1 MELILGYVA
10 GLLTLINPC
19 VLPILP
25 VVLASSLQAG
35 RAGPLALAAGMSLS
49 FVALGLGISIA
60 GRSLGLTE
68 ESVSN
73 AAAVL
78 MIGFG
83 AILLVPSFSARFA
96 TATAGVGSGADATL
110 DRIGTQ
116 GISGQFVGGMLLGAV
131 WSPCIG
137 PTLGGAISLASQGE
151 NLVWAGLIMVA
162 FALGVSTI
170 ILTLAYG
177 AQSVLRRRKEA
188 MMRISQASRPVL
200 GIVFIAVGFAILFK
214 LHHAAEIWVLDNLPP
229 WFTELSVS
237 I

>member
-49 FVALGLGISIA
+49 FVALGLGISVA

-83 AILLVPSFSARFA
+83 AILVVPSFSARFA
-96 TATAGVGSGADATL
+96 TATADVGSSADATL

-151 NLVWAGLIMVA
+151 NLVWAGLIYTPSSSSMIR
-162 FALGVSTI
+162 TI
-170 ILTLAYG
+170 FPPHSGT
-177 AQSVLRRRKEA
+177 SD
-188 MMRISQASRPVL
+188 
-200 GIVFIAVGFAILFK
+200 
-214 LHHAAEIWVLDNLPP
+214 AAN
-229 WFTELSVS
+229 SS
-237 I
+237 IE

>member
-73 AAAVL
+73 AYTLRGTVKKDGRTAVQTT
-78 MIGFG
+78 FTC
-83 AILLVPSFSARFA
+83 ALVQE
-96 TATAGVGSGADATL
+96 TT
-110 DRIGTQ
+110 
-116 GISGQFVGGMLLGAV
+116 
-131 WSPCIG
+131 
-137 PTLGGAISLASQGE
+137 
-151 NLVWAGLIMVA
+151 
-162 FALGVSTI
+162 
-170 ILTLAYG
+170 
-177 AQSVLRRRKEA
+177 
-188 MMRISQASRPVL
+188 
-200 GIVFIAVGFAILFK
+200 
-214 LHHAAEIWVLDNLPP
+214 
-229 WFTELSVS
+229 
-237 I
+237 

>member
-1 MELILGYVA
+1 MCNAITKNSKSGR
-10 GLLTLINPC
+10 TLPAF
-19 VLPILP
+19 L
-25 VVLASSLQAG
+25 
-35 RAGPLALAAGMSLS
+35 
-49 FVALGLGISIA
+49 FVAA
-60 GRSLGLTE
+60 C
-68 ESVSN
+68 
-73 AAAVL
+73 AW
-78 MIGFG
+78 GFG
-83 AILLVPSFSARFA
+83 PFGANAELKHRWSFNEASGTVFEDSI
-96 TATAGVGSGADATL
+96 GGADATL

-170 ILTLAYG
+170 VLTLAYG